1 VILPSLQAPLIDL
14 RTVLLEFLRGGAAAL
29 RERKASPPLAPTVTS
44 LKAYGAAMDG
54 LWSNETIRAL
64 AAEEAGR
71 IFALRFALEQL
82 GQDLRDLANRIT
94 ELAKPGAKIAP

>member
-1 VILPSLQAPLIDL
+1 MLSL
-14 RTVLLEFLRGGAAAL
+14 
-29 RERKASPPLAPTVTS
+29 ERRPSPPLAPTETA
-44 LKAYGAAMDG
+44 LRAYGLAMDG

-82 GQDLRDLANRIT
+82 GQDLRDLSNRIS
-94 ELAKPGAKIAP
+94 ELAKPGAKAAV